1 MTNPLRSTRLRAA
14 LVVAVGALLAACSDA
29 PTAATAPTA
38 PRPGAAVNAATAD
51 PFAITAS
58 PTATL
63 LACPSTVADSATAV
77 IGPRGGMVGV
87 EGSAI
92 LVPAGAVRTPTAFT
106 IVVPASPVVQVE
118 VHAAGVEHYQFARP
132 VAVSISY
139 ARCSDSALPDSP
151 LGAWWIDSATLSQL
165 GVMAGIDDRA
175 HRRVTFI
182 TDHLSGYAV
191 VY

>member
-1 MTNPLRSTRLRAA
+1 MTPEILTLYPAS
-14 LVVAVGALLAACSDA
+14 VSDEIGGADA
-29 PTAATAPTA
+29 PTAAPSSFTPPAVA
-38 PRPGAAVNAATAD
+38 GAAVNAGVAGAD
-51 PFAITAS
+51 AIVAS

-63 LACPSTVADSATAV
+63 LSCPAAAANSASAV
-77 IGPRGGMVGV
+77 IGPRGGVLSVAGNALAV
-87 EGSAI
+87 A
-92 LVPAGAVRTPTAFT
+92 PGAVRQPTAFT
-106 IVVPASPVVQVE
+106 LVVPASPVVQVE
-118 VHAAGVEHYQFARP
+118 IHAAGQEHYRFARP

-139 ARCSDSALPDSP
+139 ARCDDASLPASR
-151 LGAWWIDSATLSQL
+151 LGAWWIDTATAQQL